1 MMKDVLAKIPRLANA
16 AFAVL
21 VLAYLIVP
29 VLIVIPMAFNSSR
42 YLTFPPPGFSLQYFN
57 EIFFGSV
64 ERIGGKATR
73 EWSNALWNTLSI
85 GATTSVV
92 STVLGTLAAIGLVRA
107 RISGKA
113 AIGAFMISPLIIPQ
127 IITAIALYF
136 LYIRLDLIGTFAG
149 MVIAHTVLATP
160 FVFIVTAAA
169 LQGFDWN
176 LMRAAESLGAP
187 PLIGGVTVLVPVLM
201 PAIVTGALFAFITS
215 FDEVVV
221 ALFLSGAGYRTL
233 PVVMFEGIRF
243 EIDPAIA
250 AVGTLMIMLA
260 MAVLVAAEILRRRA
274 EKLRTRH

>member
-1 MMKDVLAKIPRLANA
+1 MKDVLAKIPRLANA

-187 PLIGGVTVLVPVLM
+187 PLVGGVTVLVPVLM

-250 AVGTLMIMLA
+250 AVGTLMILLA

-274 EKLRTRH
+274 EKLRTRY